1 MEDGDF
7 YVTKH
12 SNLSEVHIVFHL
24 VANESQLRS
33 KDSSSINSRHPALLG
48 LRNILK
54 VINNLR
60 KLHHIYI
67 FSCRRQ
73 LLHSGFVSA
82 CRPGLF
88 YIILSI

>member
-67 FSCRRQ
+67 FYVPLHVLAIHQFRIWWLYLTFRR
-73 LLHSGFVSA
+73 GW
-82 CRPGLF
+82 
-88 YIILSI
+88 